1 MPRRKKRKQDR
12 PEGEEKVGRYV
23 RRFRYGKVR
32 TRAVWVVRP
41 QWVPVQLL
49 TDAALEKARREGTV
63 YGDRAR
69 VKVSVSLSPEIA
81 SLLLIF
87 ARYRR
92 VDPNKLVDGYL
103 QEFIEYVDKHGEP
116 PGCGM
121 TGYVVRCLA
130 RDIAAYL
137 GGSEAEFDELVQ
149 SFEKDRIYRYDLNP
163 QLRLFE

>member
-1 MPRRKKRKQDR
+1 MPRRKKREQNL
-12 PEGEEKVGRYV
+12 EGAEKGRYV

-41 QWVPVQLL
+41 QWVPVRLL
-49 TDAALEKARREGTV
+49 TDAALEKARREGSV

-87 ARYRR
+87 ARFRR

-121 TGYVVRCLA
+121 TGYVVRRLA

-137 GGSEAEFDELVQ
+137 GGSEAEFDKLVQ
-149 SFEKDRIYRYDLNP
+149 TFEKDRVYRYDLNP